1 MFESGKKYMFSRTAF
16 YDDMLK
22 ITNRKK
28 VESHY
33 MLVNLFDGTVFVGAG
48 ETRRDLYKDGY
59 TLTVF
64 PEWCID
70 GEVEF
75 I

>member
-1 MFESGKKYMFSRTAF
+1 MFEPGKKYMFSRTAF

-22 ITNRKK
+22 ITNRLQL
-28 VESHY
+28 ESY
-33 MLVNLFDGTVFVGAG
+33 YELVNLFDGTLFVGTG

-59 TLTVF
+59 TLTVW
-64 PEWCID
+64 PEWCVD
-70 GEVEF
+70 GEGEL